1 MKLWKKAADEHIVY
15 EALTVIADNRIDI
28 EKATEMSIAKCFSSS
43 RNKFYTINF
52 NLKELSFMSDDNM
65 AYYRDE
71 VSYPILSVLLQE
83 NFLNFDKNI
92 LPNFKNIFWKEIN
105 QKNKNN
111 YMKSVEEFLENISN
125 EDLRIKIQKEC
136 LQIFLELNKLEL
148 KVFGEKNLPP
158 QKY

>member
-1 MKLWKKAADEHIVY
+1 
-15 EALTVIADNRIDI
+15 
-28 EKATEMSIAKCFSSS
+28 MSIAKCFSSS